1 MAKRKRDE
9 AGQRQEAARKTI
21 KADSDADADAD
32 SSVNTNSQKQDPASH
47 QRTQTPGAVTI
58 QIITGSYERVL
69 HGITATVSN
78 PSADD
83 ESAQTVQFV
92 DNFLFQ
98 AHASAIKC
106 LALGPL
112 PEQKQQTSS
121 QPDGPQKVVLASG
134 GTDER
139 VNLYTLSAS
148 PPSASDSAK
157 FPTIPTLAGNKI
169 LENPKNREL
178 GSLLHHSSAI
188 TALYFPSRSKLL
200 SAAEDNTIA
209 VTRTRDWSVVST
221 IKAPRPKVQGRPS
234 GDTAPP
240 GGAPA
245 GVNDFA
251 VHPSMKLMLTVGR
264 GEKCMRLWNL
274 VTGKKA
280 GVLNFD
286 RKILESVLE
295 GKYSSGEGRRI
306 SWDSEGEE
314 FTVAFERGAVVFGID
329 SVPTRVLLP
338 SPRTKFHQM
347 KYIDVG
353 MSSGNKRE
361 LLALSTEDGRIL
373 FYSTKTNAQPPS
385 TAESN
390 KDATKPSL
398 PAAQLIAQLGGKDHG
413 QASRIKDFE
422 ALPIKAQGWNNDKT
436 FLMVTSSSDGAV
448 KLWMLNETEFPAALE
463 DGSSGKK
470 KAKSDSRSQKN
481 GISST
486 SDSAGASASSAAAQV
501 GKLLGTYESGNRITC
516 MKAFVMLAPVA
527 GELDESD
534 ISESDEGRGEGSE
547 EDSSGSE
554 NED

>member
-1 MAKRKRDE
+1 MAKRKRDD
-9 AGQRQEAARKTI
+9 AGQKHEAARKAI
-21 KADSDADADAD
+21 KGGPSASASANAK
-32 SSVNTNSQKQDPASH
+32 VNAQKQDLDPD
-47 QRTQTPGAVTI
+47 QPPTGEVTI

-69 HGITATVSN
+69 HGITATVSK
-78 PSADD
+78 PLTDKGSD
-83 ESAQTVQFV
+83 ESAQSVQFV

-98 AHASAIKC
+98 AHSSAIKC
-106 LALGPL
+106 LALSHL
-112 PEQKQQTSS
+112 PEQSQKSS
-121 QPDGPQKVVLASG
+121 SASSSESRKVVLASG

-148 PPSASDSAK
+148 PLSSSDGNK

-274 VTGKKA
+274 VTGRKA

-338 SPRTKFHQM
+338 SPRTKLHQM
-347 KYIDVG
+347 KYINVG

-373 FYSTKTNAQPPS
+373 FYSTKTSSSPS
-385 TAESN
+385 TTTVPKDES
-390 KDATKPSL
+390 KSTI
-398 PAAQLIAQLGGKDHG
+398 PAAQLVAQLGGKDHG
-413 QASRIKDFE
+413 QSSRIKDFE
-422 ALPIKAQGWNNDKT
+422 ALPVKAQGWNNTT
-436 FLMVTSSSDGAV
+436 FVVITSGSDGAV
-448 KLWMLNETEFPAALE
+448 KLWMLTEADFAAASKDCSPE
-463 DGSSGKK
+463 KD
-470 KAKSDSRSQKN
+470 ATTQKN
-481 GISST
+481 GTSST
-486 SDSAGASASSAAAQV
+486 STSTSAKPVVAQV

-516 MKAFVMLAPVA
+516 MKAFVMLAPDA
-527 GELDESD
+527 GELDNSD
-534 ISESDEGRGEGSE
+534 FSGSDEGKEENDE
-547 EDSSGSE
+547 EDSSDSE

>member
-1 MAKRKRDE
+1 MAKRKRDD
-9 AGQRQEAARKTI
+9 AGHRQEATRKAL
-21 KADSDADADAD
+21 KAD
-32 SSVNTNSQKQDPASH
+32 VNENGNVNSQKQDCASE
-47 QRTQTPGAVTI
+47 QQIRTPNAVTI
-58 QIITGSYERVL
+58 QIITGSYERIL
-69 HGITATVSN
+69 HGITATVFE
-78 PSADD
+78 PSTDD
-83 ESAQTVQFV
+83 EPIQSVQFV

-112 PEQKQQTSS
+112 TEQNHQQS
-121 QPDGPQKVVLASG
+121 DGPQKVMLASG

-148 PPSASDSAK
+148 SPPASDSTK
-157 FPTIPTLAGNKI
+157 FPTIPALAGNKI

-221 IKAPRPKVQGRPS
+221 IKVPRPKVQGRPS

-274 VTGKKA
+274 VTGRKA

-286 RKILESVLE
+286 RRILESVLE

-314 FTVAFERGAVVFGID
+314 FAVAFERGAVVFGID
-329 SVPTRVLLP
+329 SVPTQVLFP
-338 SPRTKFHQM
+338 SPRTKLHQL
-347 KYIDVG
+347 KYIDMDMVG
-353 MSSGNKRE
+353 GNKRE
-361 LLALSTEDGRIL
+361 LLAVSTEDGRIL
-373 FYSTKTNAQPPS
+373 FYSTKSRPQSQS
-385 TAESN
+385 TAGSN
-390 KDATKPSL
+390 KDDTKSPI
-398 PAAQLIAQLGGKDHG
+398 PEAQLIAQLGGKDHG
-413 QASRIKDFE
+413 QSSRIKDFE
-422 ALPIKAQGWNNDKT
+422 VLPVKAQGWNNNKT
-436 FLMVTSSSDGAV
+436 FLIVTASSDGAV
-448 KLWMLNETEFPAALE
+448 KLWMLNEAEFPAAVG
-463 DGSSGKK
+463 DRFPGNKK
-470 KAKSDSRSQKN
+470 GRSDSKELKN
-481 GISST
+481 GIPS
-486 SDSAGASASSAAAQV
+486 ASASTAVAQV
-501 GKLLGTYESGNRITC
+501 GRLLGTYESSNRITC
-516 MKAFVMLAPVA
+516 MKAFVMLAPPT
-527 GELDESD
+527 GELDDSD
-534 ISESDEGRGEGSE
+534 FSGSNE
-547 EDSSGSE
+547 DQDSSGSDG
-554 NED
+554 ED